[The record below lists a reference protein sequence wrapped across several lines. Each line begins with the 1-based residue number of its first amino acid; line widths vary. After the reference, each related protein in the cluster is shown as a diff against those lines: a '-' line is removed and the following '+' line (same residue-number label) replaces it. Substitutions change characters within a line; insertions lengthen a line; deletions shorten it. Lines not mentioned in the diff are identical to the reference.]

1 MNVRGGA
8 FRDIGAFDASKTS
21 FERSLVHQLS
31 ARYNPMAYVGL
42 AATLRRTGQWDEAY
56 TAIKKARRWYPDD
69 PYVLRVLAALDR
81 DRDPESAR
89 QPA

>member
-1 MNVRGGA
+1 
-8 FRDIGAFDASKTS
+8 
-21 FERSLVHQLS
+21 
-31 ARYNPMAYVGL
+31 MAYVGL

-69 PYVLRVLAALDR
+69 PYVLRVLGALHR
-81 DRDPESAR
+81 DRDPDSAR